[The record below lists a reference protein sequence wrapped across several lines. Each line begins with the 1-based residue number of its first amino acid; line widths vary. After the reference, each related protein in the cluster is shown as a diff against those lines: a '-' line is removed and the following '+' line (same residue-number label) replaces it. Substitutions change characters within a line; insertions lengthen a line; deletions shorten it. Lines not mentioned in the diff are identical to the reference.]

1 MGHDHAPSG
10 AAGTLSGTF
19 RSRLLWTIGISASI
33 TVIQV
38 VGALLSGSLAL
49 LADAAHSL
57 TDAVGVALAL
67 GAITLAQR
75 APTPRRTFGFYRV
88 EIFSAVL
95 NALLLVAIFVWVLW
109 SAIGRFS
116 EPVEVKGGLMFAVAV
131 GGLAANLVGL
141 WLLRDAKDRSL
152 NLRGAYLEVLG
163 DALGSVAVIVGGL
176 VILLTGWQAADPIA
190 SIVIGL
196 LIVPRAYG
204 LLRDALHV
212 LMEAAPQDMDLAE
225 VRRRPPGGARR
236 AGGPRSARLDRH
248 LRNAGPHG
256 PRGGLRRRAGRR
268 VRGPPRAPPAMRRR
282 PLRRGPFHDP
292 AGARGTPRDARCTA
306 QLVRCLLSH
315 RGSGTPL
322 SHPGP
327 ARRPRD
333 MDIAI
338 AGGTGT
344 LGSRVAEELRTRGHR
359 VRVLSRRSPEY
370 PVDLTTGRG

>member
-1 MGHDHAPSG
+1 MGHDHGPS
-10 AAGTLSGTF
+10 AATAGGTLSGTY
-19 RSRLLWTIGISASI
+19 RNRLLWTIGISATI

-57 TDAVGVALAL
+57 TDAVGVSLAL

-116 EPVEVKGGLMFAVAV
+116 EPVEVKGGLMFVVAV
-131 GGLAANLVGL
+131 GGLLANLVGL
-141 WLLRDAKDRSL
+141 WLLRDAKEQSL

-176 VILLTGWQAADPIA
+176 IILLTGWQAADPIA

-204 LLRDALHV
+204 LLRESLHV
-212 LMEAAPQDMDLAE
+212 LMEATPQDVDLGE
-225 VRRRPPGGARR
+225 VRSHLLEEPGVVAVHDLHGWTVTSGMPVLTAHVVVTDAALTGGYGELLGRLQRCVGDHFDVAHSTIQLEPEGHGEDGGA
-236 AGGPRSARLDRH
+236 LH
-248 LRNAGPHG
+248 
-256 PRGGLRRRAGRR
+256 
-268 VRGPPRAPPAMRRR
+268 
-282 PLRRGPFHDP
+282 
-292 AGARGTPRDARCTA
+292 T
-306 QLVRCLLSH
+306 
-315 RGSGTPL
+315 
-322 SHPGP
+322 
-327 ARRPRD
+327 
-333 MDIAI
+333 
-338 AGGTGT
+338 
-344 LGSRVAEELRTRGHR
+344 
-359 VRVLSRRSPEY
+359 
-370 PVDLTTGRG
+370 

>member
-1 MGHDHAPSG
+1 MGHDHGPSAG
-10 AAGTLSGTF
+10 AAGGTLSGTY
-19 RSRLLWTIGISASI
+19 RGRLLWTIGISGSI

-57 TDAVGVALAL
+57 TDAVGVSLAL

-95 NALLLVAIFVWVLW
+95 NALLLVAIFAWVLW

-116 EPVEVKGGLMFAVAV
+116 EPVEVKGGLMFVVAL

-141 WLLRDAKDRSL
+141 WLLRDAKEKSL

-176 VILLTGWQAADPIA
+176 VILLTGWQAADPVA

-204 LLRDALHV
+204 LLRDSVHV
-212 LMEAAPQDMDLAE
+212 LLEATPQDVDLGE
-225 VRRRPPGGARR
+225 VRRHLMAERGVVAVHDLHGWTVTSGMPVLTAHVVVTEAALASGYGELLGRLQRCVGGHFDVAHSTIQLEPE
-236 AGGPRSARLDRH
+236 GHVEED
-248 LRNAGPHG
+248 
-256 PRGGLRRRAGRR
+256 
-268 VRGPPRAPPAMRRR
+268 
-282 PLRRGPFHDP
+282 
-292 AGARGTPRDARCTA
+292 GALHT
-306 QLVRCLLSH
+306 
-315 RGSGTPL
+315 
-322 SHPGP
+322 
-327 ARRPRD
+327 
-333 MDIAI
+333 
-338 AGGTGT
+338 
-344 LGSRVAEELRTRGHR
+344 
-359 VRVLSRRSPEY
+359 
-370 PVDLTTGRG
+370 

>member
-1 MGHDHAPSG
+1 MGHDHGAPS
-10 AAGTLSGTF
+10 AVSGTLSGTY
-19 RSRLLWTIGISASI
+19 RKRLLWTIGISASI
-33 TVIQV
+33 TLIQV

-57 TDAVGVALAL
+57 TDAVGVSLAL

-95 NALLLVAIFVWVLW
+95 NALLLAAIFVWVLW

-141 WLLRDAKDRSL
+141 WLLKDAKDKSL

-176 VILLTGWQAADPIA
+176 IILFTGWQAADPIA

-196 LIVPRAYG
+196 LIVPRTYG

-212 LMEAAPQDMDLAE
+212 LMEAAPDDVDLAE
-225 VRRRPPGGARR
+225 VRRHLLDEPGVVAVHDLHGWTVTSGMPVLTAHVVVKEAALHNGYGALLT
-236 AGGPRSARLDRH
+236 RLQNCVGEHFDVAH
-248 LRNAGPHG
+248 S
-256 PRGGLRRRAGRR
+256 
-268 VRGPPRAPPAMRRR
+268 
-282 PLRRGPFHDP
+282 
-292 AGARGTPRDARCTA
+292 TI
-306 QLVRCLLSH
+306 QLE
-315 RGSGTPL
+315 P
-322 SHPGP
+322 
-327 ARRPRD
+327 
-333 MDIAI
+333 
-338 AGGTGT
+338 
-344 LGSRVAEELRTRGHR
+344 EGHTEAADS
-359 VRVLSRRSPEY
+359 LHH
-370 PVDLTTGRG
+370 